1 MSFYGRIRKVYTW
14 NGRHGEE
21 SPAQLKSESEN
32 GQHEN
37 ETAKYDVRLWVSIFQ
52 VDEDNSGA
60 IDFDEFLR
68 MMGNR

>member
-1 MSFYGRIRKVYTW
+1 MSFYGRIRQVYC

-32 GQHEN
+32 GQHKYES
-37 ETAKYDVRLWVSIFQ
+37 AKYDVRLSVSIFQ

>member
-1 MSFYGRIRKVYTW
+1 MSFYGGIRQVCC
-14 NGRHGEE
+14 NCRHGEE

-32 GQHEN
+32 GQHKDAK
-37 ETAKYDVRLWVSIFQ
+37 AKYDVRLSVSIFQ

>member
-1 MSFYGRIRKVYTW
+1 M
-14 NGRHGEE
+14 
-21 SPAQLKSESEN
+21 KSESEN
-32 GQHEN
+32 GHHKD
-37 ETAKYDVRLWVSIFQ
+37 AKAKHDVRLSVSIFQ